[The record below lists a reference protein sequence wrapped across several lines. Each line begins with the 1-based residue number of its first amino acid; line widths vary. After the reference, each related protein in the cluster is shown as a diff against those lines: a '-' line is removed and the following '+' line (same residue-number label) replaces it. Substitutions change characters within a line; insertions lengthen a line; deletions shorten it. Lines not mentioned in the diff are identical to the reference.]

1 MHFRPVRRL
10 ASHWVQFSKLAALP
24 NTEKNG
30 GRNISELTLEFQV
43 YILLL
48 NEQNQ
53 QRGGRGG
60 REGAQNKHRKER
72 DF

>member
-1 MHFRPVRRL
+1 M
-10 ASHWVQFSKLAALP
+10 LP

-30 GRNISELTLEFQV
+30 GRNISELTLDFQV

-53 QRGGRGG
+53 QRGVSGG

-72 DF
+72 DWGSFSEEGGRGRWGES

>member
-1 MHFRPVRRL
+1 M
-10 ASHWVQFSKLAALP
+10 LP

-30 GRNISELTLEFQV
+30 GRNISELTLDFQV

-72 DF
+72 DWGSFSEEGGRGRWGES